1 MVVVVGL
8 SFIFSSFTLN
18 FFGDFWLV
26 RIFQH
31 PPKMCR
37 ALTVQTHSNP
47 AVILFFFF
55 FFKKWGNIHFLFIH
69 QKYSFG
75 PFFLSL
81 FVRDSGET
89 EGYDPPVYSGLR
101 GGHTLDWTL
110 ASYSSFF
117 FYFLLLFM
125 WRTKGPPSV
134 RPSVRCIHMCVCST
148 TDQHG
153 GERRRKDFPCREFA

>member
-1 MVVVVGL
+1 MVAKVWKRNKKRHTHKVSLLFVVLVVGL

-55 FFKKWGNIHFLFIH
+55 F
-69 QKYSFG
+69 
-75 PFFLSL
+75 
-81 FVRDSGET
+81 
-89 EGYDPPVYSGLR
+89 
-101 GGHTLDWTL
+101 
-110 ASYSSFF
+110 
-117 FYFLLLFM
+117 
-125 WRTKGPPSV
+125 
-134 RPSVRCIHMCVCST
+134 
-148 TDQHG
+148 
-153 GERRRKDFPCREFA
+153 

>member
-1 MVVVVGL
+1 LLFVVVVVGL

-125 WRTKGPPSV
+125 
-134 RPSVRCIHMCVCST
+134 
-148 TDQHG
+148 
-153 GERRRKDFPCREFA
+153 